1 MLYSWALICG
11 YRIWFQFHKYFF
23 PCWFYFVFFLNV
35 ESLVLCGWD
44 FGRCPVS
51 PLCQVGTVLLD
62 FTELLPPMACSF
74 HTRPPW
80 IWIKSVHISYC
91 ISQSFPYPQTFANI
105 LHSSNNIKKIPCFS
119 KKLFPHWWE
128 IWVMV
133 FESRNIFTWW

>member
-35 ESLVLCGWD
+35 ESGALWVGFWEMPSVSTLSGWN
-44 FGRCPVS
+44 RS
-51 PLCQVGTVLLD
+51 PGFHGASATNGLLFSHQASMNLDQICSHFLLYFTV
-62 FTELLPPMACSF
+62 
-74 HTRPPW
+74 
-80 IWIKSVHISYC
+80 
-91 ISQSFPYPQTFANI
+91 FPYPQSFVNI